1 MNNIVYSCVSN
12 YYKGFKLDKEAFVRR
27 LKYVKSIANKEMTYK
42 DAVGWIMALEYSD
55 LFCEDEQSIKD
66 KKQQLRK
73 ELKAIVTEVENNI
86 KRLA

>member
-1 MNNIVYSCVSN
+1 M
-12 YYKGFKLDKEAFVRR
+12 
-27 LKYVKSIANKEMTYK
+27 KYVKSIANKEMTYK

-73 ELKAIVTEVENNI
+73 ELKAIVKNVKKTADEMSTN
-86 KRLA
+86 